1 VPISTLLISVMLLGA
16 AVATSGFSATHPGTD
31 SVTYQLNADTGQATW
46 QSSDQRLD
54 DWTHQ
59 FFPSHS
65 GPGPFSAQAPTV
77 ALAAPGVSLTSDTM
91 SGNVRT
97 LRVQVTS
104 PRHAEDA
111 IVQVEA
117 QGKIVAATVDGKPF
131 DLSVLPES
139 APHRLQ
145 FTYYALPEKGFEL
158 TLVIAS
164 AAPVKI
170 TVQDVSNGLPS
181 IPGMTI
187 RPRPAYLM
195 PALIPTWQDP
205 TMVSKSFTFVR

>member
-1 VPISTLLISVMLLGA
+1 M
-16 AVATSGFSATHPGTD
+16 
-31 SVTYQLNADTGQATW
+31 
-46 QSSDQRLD
+46 
-54 DWTHQ
+54 
-59 FFPSHS
+59 
-65 GPGPFSAQAPTV
+65 
-77 ALAAPGVSLTSDTM
+77 
-91 SGNVRT
+91 
-97 LRVQVTS
+97 
-104 PRHAEDA
+104 
-111 IVQVEA
+111 QVEA

>member
-1 VPISTLLISVMLLGA
+1 MPISTLLISVMLLGA

-117 QGKIVAATVDGKPF
+117 QGNGKPF